1 MTRRRSAERGLF
13 RGCCMGVVLL
23 LALLGLAAF
32 AIDRAVAAPDLG
44 APPGGRDDGESQLA
58 IAVTLGVQ
66 LVAELAAQPH
76 GVVTLTEHDLTVIA
90 AQNNP
95 HPDRYHDVMARVR
108 SNLIAVSANTALGPM
123 TVTVV
128 AHVGVTLQQN
138 GAAPQFAASVMEVD
152 VGYLHLPGWL
162 QDRLVGSPTIMLDP
176 VFNSTAA
183 LRALRASIECVVI
196 APDGV
201 RVGVHRPG
209 TAADAGVC
217 GA

>member
-1 MTRRRSAERGLF
+1 
-13 RGCCMGVVLL
+13 MGVVLL
-23 LALLGLAAF
+23 LALLGFAAF

-58 IAVTLGVQ
+58 VAVTLGAQ
-66 LVAELAAQPH
+66 LLAELAAQPH

-95 HPDRYHDVMARVR
+95 HPDRYRDVIARVR
-108 SNLIAVSANTALGPM
+108 NNLIAVSANTALGPM

-138 GAAPQFAASVMEVD
+138 GPAPQLAASVTEVD

-176 VFNSTAA
+176 VFNNTAA
-183 LRALRASIECVVI
+183 LRALRASIECVVV

-201 RVGVHRPG
+201 RIGVHRPG